1 MNNTAAEGGV
11 EVSMNSIT
19 VKAYAKIN
27 LGLDVLRKR
36 EDGYHDVCMIMQ
48 SLSLHDTIII
58 SRGKRKTDSPDSNK
72 MNWQASSLVMNKQ
85 NPNVNSSDRNQSN
98 EAEITIRTNL
108 HYLPIDKGNLVYKAA
123 ALFLETI
130 SSKDSLFI
138 KLEKRIPVAA
148 GLAGGSSDA
157 AATLKGLNKLYGNG
171 LSQAELM
178 KLGVKLGADVPY
190 CIMLGTAL
198 SEGIGEVLTP
208 LAPIPG
214 CSILLVKP
222 DISVS
227 TRYVYENLR
236 LTGDILHPDIEKMKA
251 ALAQNDLISLTRN
264 MDNILQTVTI
274 RDYPVIT
281 SIKDRMLELGALTSL
296 MSGSGPTVFG
306 VFQEKEQ
313 AEKEN

>member
-1 MNNTAAEGGV
+1 M
-11 EVSMNSIT
+11 EVAMNSIT

-36 EDGYHDVCMIMQ
+36 PDGYHDVCMIMQ
-48 SLSLHDTIII
+48 SLDLHDTITITKSSIEGI
-58 SRGKRKTDSPDSNK
+58 SIK
-72 MNWQASSLVMNKQ
+72 
-85 NPNVNSSDRNQSN
+85 
-98 EAEITIRTNL
+98 TNL
-108 HYLPIDKGNLVYKAA
+108 AYIPIDQGNLVYKAA
-123 ALFLETI
+123 ALFLDTLSIKEG
-130 SSKDSLFI
+130 LYI
-138 KLEKRIPVAA
+138 KLDKNIPVAA

-157 AATLKGLNKLYGNG
+157 AATLKGLNELYHAKL
-171 LSQAELM
+171 STEELM

-227 TRYVYENLR
+227 TKYVYENLR
-236 LTGDILHPDIEKMKA
+236 LNDAIAHPKIEAMRAALEAGDI
-251 ALAQNDLISLTRN
+251 NTLTKC

-274 RDYPVIT
+274 RDYPIIT
-281 SIKDRMLELGALTSL
+281 EIKRKMLELGALTSL

-306 VFQEKEQ
+306 IYKDADLAKNALSYFKKHKHFGKQVFLTKPYWPILDRH
-313 AEKEN
+313 ADINSL

>member
-1 MNNTAAEGGV
+1 
-11 EVSMNSIT
+11 MNSIT

-48 SLSLHDTIII
+48 SLHLHDTITI
-58 SRGKRKTDSPDSNK
+58 SRVSPFGMPGS
-72 MNWQASSLVMNKQ
+72 ASSQ
-85 NPNVNSSDRNQSN
+85 AAS
-98 EAEITIRTNL
+98 ITIRTNL
-108 HYLPIDKGNLVYKAA
+108 HYLPVDKGNLVYKAA

-130 SSKDSLFI
+130 SANDNIFI
-138 KLEKRIPVAA
+138 KLDKKIPVAA

-157 AATLKGLNKLYGNG
+157 AATLKGLNELYKAG
-171 LSQAELM
+171 LSQSELM
-178 KLGVKLGADVPY
+178 KLGVKIGADVPY

-208 LAPIPG
+208 LAPVPE

-227 TRYVYENLR
+227 TRYVYENLN
-236 LTGDILHPDIEKMKA
+236 LSGDIIHPDITGMKE
-251 ALAQNDLISLTRN
+251 ALAEGNLIQLAGS

-274 RDYPVIT
+274 KDYPVIT
-281 SIKDRMLELGALTSL
+281 KIKNKMNEFGALTAL

-306 VFQEKEQ
+306 IYQNQSLAHKAYNFFRAHKNYGRQMFLTKPYQ
-313 AEKEN
+313 PDNR